1 MCLVG
6 KDCVS
11 IVILSGITFSWD
23 RVESMSFEERFDLRL
38 FKLVREGAS
47 NNQIAQQLGLA
58 LGTVNAMLSKYRRM
72 MYIGGTRNVRS
83 ITSPIISAAVDN
95 FDFDSDVSTKLTM
108 SEMIALARDTVD
120 TSMNTEDICKEAEA
134 TAEEQNEYPCETT
147 EKESTEQESTEQ
159 DSAESEAADHVE
171 NTANT
176 CEKSHNTSEHEHTC
190 HCGGKCSC
198 KHNDAAD
205 IFRNDALE
213 RVHAVTKLRRE
224 TDSIEVKEAF
234 RALCLALLED
244 GLNM

>member
-1 MCLVG
+1 
-6 KDCVS
+6 
-11 IVILSGITFSWD
+11 
-23 RVESMSFEERFDLRL
+23 MSFEERFDLRL

-72 MYIGGTRNVRS
+72 MYIGGTRKVRS

-95 FDFDSDVSTKLTM
+95 FDFYSDVSTKLTM

-120 TSMNTEDICKEAEA
+120 TSMNTDDICKESEA
-134 TAEEQNEYPCETT
+134 TAEEKNEYHCENT
-147 EKESTEQESTEQ
+147 EAETTEQESTEQ
-159 DSAESEAADHVE
+159 EATEQAATDPVE
-171 NTANT
+171 NTANS
-176 CEKSHNTSEHEHTC
+176 CDESHNTSEHEHTC

-213 RVHAVTKLRRE
+213 RVHAVTKLRRD

-234 RALCLALLED
+234 RVLCLALLED

>member
-1 MCLVG
+1 
-6 KDCVS
+6 
-11 IVILSGITFSWD
+11 
-23 RVESMSFEERFDLRL
+23 MSFEERFDLRL

-72 MYIGGTRNVRS
+72 MYIGGTMKVRS

-120 TSMNTEDICKEAEA
+120 TSMNTEDICKQVEA
-134 TAEEQNEYPCETT
+134 TAEDENEYPCENT
-147 EKESTEQESTEQ
+147 EQASTEQAANEQ
-159 DSAESEAADHVE
+159 VADTVE
-171 NTANT
+171 NSANT
-176 CEKSHNTSEHEHTC
+176 CEEKHNTSEHEHTC

-198 KHNDAAD
+198 KHNEAAD
-205 IFRNDALE
+205 LFRNDALE

>member
-1 MCLVG
+1 
-6 KDCVS
+6 
-11 IVILSGITFSWD
+11 
-23 RVESMSFEERFDLRL
+23 MSFEERFDLRL

-72 MYIGGTRNVRS
+72 MYIGGTRKVRS

-134 TAEEQNEYPCETT
+134 TAEEQNEYPCENT
-147 EKESTEQESTEQ
+147 EAETVEQESTEQESTEAETA
-159 DSAESEAADHVE
+159 DSVE

-176 CEKSHNTSEHEHTC
+176 CEENHNMSEHEHTC

>member
-1 MCLVG
+1 
-6 KDCVS
+6 
-11 IVILSGITFSWD
+11 
-23 RVESMSFEERFDLRL
+23 
-38 FKLVREGAS
+38 
-47 NNQIAQQLGLA
+47 
-58 LGTVNAMLSKYRRM
+58 
-72 MYIGGTRNVRS
+72 MYIGGTRKVRS

-147 EKESTEQESTEQ
+147 EQESTEHESTEQE
-159 DSAESEAADHVE
+159 SAESEAADPVE
-171 NTANT
+171 NSVNT
-176 CEKSHNTSEHEHTC
+176 CEENHNTSEHEHTC

-198 KHNDAAD
+198 KQNEAAD

-234 RALCLALLED
+234 RELCLALLED
-244 GLNM
+244 GLNV

>member
-1 MCLVG
+1 
-6 KDCVS
+6 
-11 IVILSGITFSWD
+11 
-23 RVESMSFEERFDLRL
+23 MSFEERFDLRL

-47 NNQIAQQLGLA
+47 NSQIAQQLGLA

-72 MYIGGTRNVRS
+72 MYIGGTRKVRS

-120 TSMNTEDICKEAEA
+120 TSMNTEDICKQVEA
-134 TAEEQNEYPCETT
+134 TAEEVHEYPCENTEQDTT
-147 EKESTEQESTEQ
+147 KQESTE
-159 DSAESEAADHVE
+159 AEATEQVADPVE

-176 CEKSHNTSEHEHTC
+176 CEENHNTSEHEHTC

-198 KHNDAAD
+198 KHNDATD

>member
-1 MCLVG
+1 
-6 KDCVS
+6 
-11 IVILSGITFSWD
+11 
-23 RVESMSFEERFDLRL
+23 MSFEERFDLRL

-72 MYIGGTRNVRS
+72 MYIGGTRKVRS

-134 TAEEQNEYPCETT
+134 TTEEQNEYPCENT
-147 EKESTEQESTEQ
+147 EAETVEQESTEQ
-159 DSAESEAADHVE
+159 EATEQAADHVE

-176 CEKSHNTSEHEHTC
+176 CEENHNTSEHEHTC

-198 KHNDAAD
+198 KHNEAAD

-213 RVHAVTKLRRE
+213 RVHAVTKLRRK
-224 TDSIEVKEAF
+224 TDSVEVKEAF

>member
-1 MCLVG
+1 
-6 KDCVS
+6 
-11 IVILSGITFSWD
+11 
-23 RVESMSFEERFDLRL
+23 MSFEERFDLRL

-72 MYIGGTRNVRS
+72 MYIGGTRKVRS

-120 TSMNTEDICKEAEA
+120 TSMNTEDICKEAED

-147 EKESTEQESTEQ
+147 EQATTEQESTEQ
-159 DSAESEAADHVE
+159 EATEQAATDTVE

-176 CEKSHNTSEHEHTC
+176 CDENNNTSEHEHTC

-234 RALCLALLED
+234 RALCMAILED
-244 GLNM
+244 GMNM

>member
-1 MCLVG
+1 
-6 KDCVS
+6 
-11 IVILSGITFSWD
+11 
-23 RVESMSFEERFDLRL
+23 MSFEERFDLRL

-72 MYIGGTRNVRS
+72 MYIGGTRKVRS

-134 TAEEQNEYPCETT
+134 TAEEENEYPCKTTEQETT
-147 EKESTEQESTEQ
+147 EQECTEQ
-159 DSAESEAADHVE
+159 AATDPVE

-176 CEKSHNTSEHEHTC
+176 CEEKHNTSGHEHTC

-213 RVHAVTKLRRE
+213 RVHAVTKLRRD

>member
-1 MCLVG
+1 
-6 KDCVS
+6 
-11 IVILSGITFSWD
+11 
-23 RVESMSFEERFDLRL
+23 MSFEERFDLRL

-72 MYIGGTRNVRS
+72 MYIGGTRKVRS

-134 TAEEQNEYPCETT
+134 TAEEQNEYTCETT
-147 EKESTEQESTEQ
+147 EHESTEQESTEQ
-159 DSAESEAADHVE
+159 DSAESEAADPVE

-176 CEKSHNTSEHEHTC
+176 CEENHNTSEHEHAC

-198 KHNDAAD
+198 KHNYAAD

-213 RVHAVTKLRRE
+213 RVHAVTKLRRDN
-224 TDSIEVKEAF
+224 DSIEVKKAF
-234 RALCLALLED
+234 MELCLALLED
-244 GLNM
+244 GLNV

>member
-1 MCLVG
+1 
-6 KDCVS
+6 
-11 IVILSGITFSWD
+11 
-23 RVESMSFEERFDLRL
+23 MSFEERFDLRL

-72 MYIGGTRNVRS
+72 MYIGGTRKVRS

-134 TAEEQNEYPCETT
+134 TAEEKNEYHCENTEAETT
-147 EKESTEQESTEQ
+147 EQESTEQESTEAETA
-159 DSAESEAADHVE
+159 DSVE

-176 CEKSHNTSEHEHTC
+176 CEENHNMSEHEHTC

-244 GLNM
+244 GLNV

>member
-1 MCLVG
+1 
-6 KDCVS
+6 
-11 IVILSGITFSWD
+11 
-23 RVESMSFEERFDLRL
+23 MSFEERFDLRL

-47 NNQIAQQLGLA
+47 NSQIAQQLGLA

-72 MYIGGTRNVRS
+72 MYIGGTRKVRS

-120 TSMNTEDICKEAEA
+120 TSMNTEDICKQVED
-134 TAEEQNEYPCETT
+134 TAEDENEYPCENT
-147 EKESTEQESTEQ
+147 EHESTEQESTEQ
-159 DSAESEAADHVE
+159 TATEQAADHVE
-171 NTANT
+171 NSANT
-176 CEKSHNTSEHEHTC
+176 CEENHNKSEHEHTC

>member
-1 MCLVG
+1 
-6 KDCVS
+6 
-11 IVILSGITFSWD
+11 
-23 RVESMSFEERFDLRL
+23 MSFEERFDLRL

-72 MYIGGTRNVRS
+72 MYIGGTRKVRS

-134 TAEEQNEYPCETT
+134 TAEEQNEYTCENT
-147 EKESTEQESTEQ
+147 EQETTEQESTEPEATEQ
-159 DSAESEAADHVE
+159 EAADPVE

-176 CEKSHNTSEHEHTC
+176 CHENHNTGEHEHTC

-213 RVHAVTKLRRE
+213 RVHAVTKLRRD
-224 TDSIEVKEAF
+224 TDSVEVKEAF

>member
-1 MCLVG
+1 
-6 KDCVS
+6 
-11 IVILSGITFSWD
+11 
-23 RVESMSFEERFDLRL
+23 MSFEERFDLRL

-72 MYIGGTRNVRS
+72 MYIGGTRKVRS

-120 TSMNTEDICKEAEA
+120 TSMNTDDICKEAEA
-134 TAEEQNEYPCETT
+134 TAEEQNEYHCENT
-147 EKESTEQESTEQ
+147 EADTAEQESTEPEATEQ
-159 DSAESEAADHVE
+159 EAADPVE

-176 CEKSHNTSEHEHTC
+176 CHENHNTGEHEHTC

-198 KHNDAAD
+198 KHNEAAD

-213 RVHAVTKLRRE
+213 RVHAVTKLRRD

>member
-1 MCLVG
+1 
-6 KDCVS
+6 
-11 IVILSGITFSWD
+11 
-23 RVESMSFEERFDLRL
+23 MSFEERFDLRL

-47 NNQIAQQLGLA
+47 NSQIAQQLGLA

-72 MYIGGTRNVRS
+72 MYIGGTRKVRS

-134 TAEEQNEYPCETT
+134 TAEEQNEYPCENT
-147 EKESTEQESTEQ
+147 EHESTEQEATEQ
-159 DSAESEAADHVE
+159 EATEQEAADPVE

-176 CEKSHNTSEHEHTC
+176 CEESHNTSEHEHTC

-198 KHNDAAD
+198 KHNEAAD

-213 RVHAVTKLRRE
+213 RVHAVTKLRRG

-234 RALCLALLED
+234 RTLCLALLED

>member
-1 MCLVG
+1 
-6 KDCVS
+6 
-11 IVILSGITFSWD
+11 
-23 RVESMSFEERFDLRL
+23 MSFEERFDLRL

-72 MYIGGTRNVRS
+72 MYIGGTRKVRS

-120 TSMNTEDICKEAEA
+120 TSMNTEDICKQIEA
-134 TAEEQNEYPCETT
+134 TAEEENEYPCENT
-147 EKESTEQESTEQ
+147 EHESIEQESTEQ
-159 DSAESEAADHVE
+159 TATEQAADPVE
-171 NTANT
+171 NSANT
-176 CEKSHNTSEHEHTC
+176 CDENHSKSEHEHTC

-198 KHNDAAD
+198 KHNDTAD

-213 RVHAVTKLRRE
+213 RVHDVTKLRRE

-244 GLNM
+244 GLNV

>member
-1 MCLVG
+1 
-6 KDCVS
+6 
-11 IVILSGITFSWD
+11 
-23 RVESMSFEERFDLRL
+23 MSFEERFDLRL

-47 NNQIAQQLGLA
+47 NSQIAQQLGLA

-72 MYIGGTRNVRS
+72 MYIGGTRKVRS

-120 TSMNTEDICKEAEA
+120 TSMNTEDICKQVEA
-134 TAEEQNEYPCETT
+134 TAEEENEYPCEN
-147 EKESTEQESTEQ
+147 TEQESTEL
-159 DSAESEAADHVE
+159 ESTEQAATEQAADPVE

-176 CEKSHNTSEHEHTC
+176 CDENHNTSGHEHTC

-198 KHNDAAD
+198 KHNDDAD

-224 TDSIEVKEAF
+224 TDSTEVKEAF

>member
-1 MCLVG
+1 
-6 KDCVS
+6 
-11 IVILSGITFSWD
+11 
-23 RVESMSFEERFDLRL
+23 MSFEERFDLRL

-47 NNQIAQQLGLA
+47 NSQIAQQLGLA

-72 MYIGGTRNVRS
+72 MYIGGTRKVRS

-95 FDFDSDVSTKLTM
+95 FDFDSGVSTKLTM

-134 TAEEQNEYPCETT
+134 TAEEQNEYNCENTEQETT
-147 EKESTEQESTEQ
+147 EQEATEQEAT
-159 DSAESEAADHVE
+159 DPVE
-171 NTANT
+171 NGANT
-176 CEKSHNTSEHEHTC
+176 CEESHNTSGHEHTC

-213 RVHAVTKLRRE
+213 RVHAVTKLRRD

-244 GLNM
+244 GLDM

>member
-1 MCLVG
+1 
-6 KDCVS
+6 
-11 IVILSGITFSWD
+11 
-23 RVESMSFEERFDLRL
+23 MSFEERFDLRL

-72 MYIGGTRNVRS
+72 MYIGGTRKVRS

-134 TAEEQNEYPCETT
+134 TDEEQNEYTCETV
-147 EKESTEQESTEQ
+147 EHENTEQESTEQ
-159 DSAESEAADHVE
+159 EATEQAATDPVE
-171 NTANT
+171 NTANS
-176 CEKSHNTSEHEHTC
+176 CDESHNTSEHEHTC

-198 KHNDAAD
+198 KHNEAAD

-213 RVHAVTKLRRE
+213 RVHDVAKLRRE
-224 TDSIEVKEAF
+224 TDSIDVKEAF

>member
-1 MCLVG
+1 
-6 KDCVS
+6 
-11 IVILSGITFSWD
+11 
-23 RVESMSFEERFDLRL
+23 MSFEERFDLRL

-72 MYIGGTRNVRS
+72 MYIGGTRKVRS

-134 TAEEQNEYPCETT
+134 TAEEQNEYTCENT
-147 EKESTEQESTEQ
+147 EAETVEQESTEQ
-159 DSAESEAADHVE
+159 ESAESEAADPVE

-176 CEKSHNTSEHEHTC
+176 CEENHNTSEHEHTC
-190 HCGGKCSC
+190 HCGKCSC
-198 KHNDAAD
+198 KHNEAAD

-234 RALCLALLED
+234 RELCLALLED
-244 GLNM
+244 GLNV

>member
-1 MCLVG
+1 
-6 KDCVS
+6 
-11 IVILSGITFSWD
+11 
-23 RVESMSFEERFDLRL
+23 MSFEERFDLRL

-72 MYIGGTRNVRS
+72 MYIGGTRKVRS

-134 TAEEQNEYPCETT
+134 TAEEQNEYTCENT
-147 EKESTEQESTEQ
+147 EAETVEQESTEQ
-159 DSAESEAADHVE
+159 ESAESEAADPVE

-176 CEKSHNTSEHEHTC
+176 CEENHNTSEHEHTC

-198 KHNDAAD
+198 KHNEAAD

-234 RALCLALLED
+234 RELCLALLED
-244 GLNM
+244 GLNV

>member
-1 MCLVG
+1 MCLIG

-47 NNQIAQQLGLA
+47 NSQIAQQLGLA

-72 MYIGGTRNVRS
+72 MYIGGTRKVRS

-134 TAEEQNEYPCETT
+134 TAEEQNEYTCENT
-147 EKESTEQESTEQ
+147 EAETVEQESTEQ
-159 DSAESEAADHVE
+159 ESAESEAADPVE

-176 CEKSHNTSEHEHTC
+176 CEENHNTSEHEHTC
-190 HCGGKCSC
+190 HCGKCSC
-198 KHNDAAD
+198 KHNEAAD

-234 RALCLALLED
+234 RELCLALLED
-244 GLNM
+244 GLNV

>member
-1 MCLVG
+1 
-6 KDCVS
+6 
-11 IVILSGITFSWD
+11 
-23 RVESMSFEERFDLRL
+23 MSFEERFDLRL

-72 MYIGGTRNVRS
+72 MYIGGTRKVRS

-134 TAEEQNEYPCETT
+134 TDEEQNEYTCETV
-147 EKESTEQESTEQ
+147 EHENTEQESTEQ
-159 DSAESEAADHVE
+159 EATEQAATDHVE
-171 NTANT
+171 NTANS
-176 CEKSHNTSEHEHTC
+176 CDESHNTSEHEHTC

-213 RVHAVTKLRRE
+213 RVHAVTKLRRD

-244 GLNM
+244 GMNM

>member
-1 MCLVG
+1 
-6 KDCVS
+6 
-11 IVILSGITFSWD
+11 
-23 RVESMSFEERFDLRL
+23 MSFEERFDLRL

-72 MYIGGTRNVRS
+72 MYIGGTRKVRS

-134 TAEEQNEYPCETT
+134 TAEEQNEYTCENT
-147 EKESTEQESTEQ
+147 EAETVEQESTGPEAAEQESTE
-159 DSAESEAADHVE
+159 SEAVDPVE
-171 NTANT
+171 NSANT
-176 CEKSHNTSEHEHTC
+176 CEENHNTGEHEHTC

-205 IFRNDALE
+205 LFRNDALE
-213 RVHAVTKLRRE
+213 RVHAVTKLRRD

>member
-1 MCLVG
+1 
-6 KDCVS
+6 
-11 IVILSGITFSWD
+11 
-23 RVESMSFEERFDLRL
+23 MSFEERFDLRL

-47 NNQIAQQLGLA
+47 NNQIAQRLGLA

-72 MYIGGTRNVRS
+72 MYIGGTRKVRS

-120 TSMNTEDICKEAEA
+120 TSMNTDDICKEAEA
-134 TAEEQNEYPCETT
+134 TAEVENEYTCENT
-147 EKESTEQESTEQ
+147 EAETVEQESTE
-159 DSAESEAADHVE
+159 SEATEQASTEAETADPVE

-244 GLNM
+244 GMNI

>member
-1 MCLVG
+1 
-6 KDCVS
+6 
-11 IVILSGITFSWD
+11 
-23 RVESMSFEERFDLRL
+23 MSFEERFDLRL

-72 MYIGGTRNVRS
+72 MYIGGTRKVRS

-134 TAEEQNEYPCETT
+134 TDEEQNEYTCENT
-147 EKESTEQESTEQ
+147 EAETVEQESTEQ
-159 DSAESEAADHVE
+159 EATEQAADHVE

-176 CEKSHNTSEHEHTC
+176 CEENHNTSEHEHTC

-198 KHNDAAD
+198 KHNEAAD

-224 TDSIEVKEAF
+224 TDSVEVKEAF

>member
-1 MCLVG
+1 
-6 KDCVS
+6 
-11 IVILSGITFSWD
+11 
-23 RVESMSFEERFDLRL
+23 MSFEERFDLRL

-72 MYIGGTRNVRS
+72 MYIGGTRKVRS

-134 TAEEQNEYPCETT
+134 TAAEQNEYPCETT
-147 EKESTEQESTEQ
+147 EHDTAEQESTETEATEQESTE
-159 DSAESEAADHVE
+159 SEVVDPVE

-176 CEKSHNTSEHEHTC
+176 CDESHNASEHEHTC

-213 RVHAVTKLRRE
+213 RVHAVTKLRRDN
-224 TDSIEVKEAF
+224 DSIEVKEAF
-234 RALCLALLED
+234 RELCLALLED
-244 GLNM
+244 GLNV

>member
-1 MCLVG
+1 
-6 KDCVS
+6 
-11 IVILSGITFSWD
+11 
-23 RVESMSFEERFDLRL
+23 MSFEERFDLRL

-134 TAEEQNEYPCETT
+134 TDEEQNEYTCENT
-147 EKESTEQESTEQ
+147 EAETVEQESTEQ
-159 DSAESEAADHVE
+159 ESAESEAADHVE

-205 IFRNDALE
+205 LFRNDTLE
-213 RVHAVTKLRRE
+213 RVHAVTKLRRD

-244 GLNM
+244 GLNV

>member
-1 MCLVG
+1 
-6 KDCVS
+6 
-11 IVILSGITFSWD
+11 
-23 RVESMSFEERFDLRL
+23 MSFEERFDLRL

-72 MYIGGTRNVRS
+72 MYIGGTRKVRS

-120 TSMNTEDICKEAEA
+120 TSMNTEDICKQVEA
-134 TAEEQNEYPCETT
+134 TVEEENEYPCENT
-147 EKESTEQESTEQ
+147 EHESTEQESTEQ
-159 DSAESEAADHVE
+159 TAAEQAADPVE
-171 NTANT
+171 NSANT
-176 CEKSHNTSEHEHTC
+176 CDENHNNSEHEHTC

-198 KHNDAAD
+198 KHNDDAG

>member
-1 MCLVG
+1 
-6 KDCVS
+6 
-11 IVILSGITFSWD
+11 
-23 RVESMSFEERFDLRL
+23 MSFEERFDLRL

-72 MYIGGTRNVRS
+72 MYIGGTRKVRS

-95 FDFDSDVSTKLTM
+95 FDFYSDVSTKLTM

-134 TAEEQNEYPCETT
+134 TAEEQNEYPCENT
-147 EKESTEQESTEQ
+147 EAETVEQESTEQ
-159 DSAESEAADHVE
+159 EATEQAADHVE

-176 CEKSHNTSEHEHTC
+176 CEENHNTSEHEHTC

-198 KHNDAAD
+198 KHNEAAD

-224 TDSIEVKEAF
+224 TDSVEVKEAF

>member
-1 MCLVG
+1 
-6 KDCVS
+6 
-11 IVILSGITFSWD
+11 
-23 RVESMSFEERFDLRL
+23 MSFEERFDLRL

-72 MYIGGTRNVRS
+72 MYIGGTRKVRS

-134 TAEEQNEYPCETT
+134 TAEEQNEYPCETV
-147 EKESTEQESTEQ
+147 EQESTEQESTDAEATEQ
-159 DSAESEAADHVE
+159 EATDPVE
-171 NTANT
+171 NSANT
-176 CEKSHNTSEHEHTC
+176 CEENHNTSEHEHTC

-198 KHNDAAD
+198 KHNEAAD

>member
-1 MCLVG
+1 
-6 KDCVS
+6 
-11 IVILSGITFSWD
+11 
-23 RVESMSFEERFDLRL
+23 MSFEERFDLRL

-72 MYIGGTRNVRS
+72 MYIGGTRKVRS

-134 TAEEQNEYPCETT
+134 TAEEKNEYHCENT
-147 EKESTEQESTEQ
+147 EAETTEQESTDAEATEQ
-159 DSAESEAADHVE
+159 AAAEQAAAEQAADPVE
-171 NTANT
+171 NSANT
-176 CEKSHNTSEHEHTC
+176 CEESNNTSEHEHTC

-213 RVHAVTKLRRE
+213 RVHAVTKLRRDN
-224 TDSIEVKEAF
+224 DSVEVKEAF

>member
-1 MCLVG
+1 
-6 KDCVS
+6 
-11 IVILSGITFSWD
+11 
-23 RVESMSFEERFDLRL
+23 MSFEERFDLRL

-72 MYIGGTRNVRS
+72 MYIGGTRKVRS

-134 TAEEQNEYPCETT
+134 TAEEQNEYTCENT
-147 EKESTEQESTEQ
+147 EQETTEQESTEQ
-159 DSAESEAADHVE
+159 EATEQEAADPVE
-171 NTANT
+171 NSANT
-176 CEKSHNTSEHEHTC
+176 CEENHNTSGHEHTC

-198 KHNDAAD
+198 KHNEAAD

>member
-1 MCLVG
+1 
-6 KDCVS
+6 
-11 IVILSGITFSWD
+11 
-23 RVESMSFEERFDLRL
+23 MSFEERFDLRL

-47 NNQIAQQLGLA
+47 NSQIAQQLGLA

-72 MYIGGTRNVRS
+72 MYIGGTRKVRS

-120 TSMNTEDICKEAEA
+120 TSMNTEDICKQVEA
-134 TAEEQNEYPCETT
+134 TAAEENEYPCENT
-147 EKESTEQESTEQ
+147 ENETTEQEANEQ
-159 DSAESEAADHVE
+159 EAADHVE

-176 CEKSHNTSEHEHTC
+176 CEESHNTSKHEHTC

-244 GLNM
+244 GLDM

>member
-1 MCLVG
+1 
-6 KDCVS
+6 
-11 IVILSGITFSWD
+11 
-23 RVESMSFEERFDLRL
+23 MSFEERFDLRL

-47 NNQIAQQLGLA
+47 NSQIAQQLGLA

-72 MYIGGTRNVRS
+72 MYIGGTRKVRS

-120 TSMNTEDICKEAEA
+120 TSMNTEDICKEAED
-134 TAEEQNEYPCETT
+134 TAEEQNECPCENTEQETT
-147 EKESTEQESTEQ
+147 EQEATEQEATDQEST
-159 DSAESEAADHVE
+159 DPVG
-171 NTANT
+171 NTTNT
-176 CEKSHNTSEHEHTC
+176 CEESHNASEHEHTC

-213 RVHAVTKLRRE
+213 RVHAVTKLRRD

-244 GLNM
+244 GLNI

>member
-1 MCLVG
+1 
-6 KDCVS
+6 
-11 IVILSGITFSWD
+11 
-23 RVESMSFEERFDLRL
+23 MSFEERFDLRL

-72 MYIGGTRNVRS
+72 MYIGGTRKVRS

-120 TSMNTEDICKEAEA
+120 TSMNTDDICRQAEA
-134 TAEEQNEYPCETT
+134 TAEEENEYPCENT
-147 EKESTEQESTEQ
+147 EQDNTEQESTEQ
-159 DSAESEAADHVE
+159 AATEQVADTVE

-176 CEKSHNTSEHEHTC
+176 CEESHNTSEHEHTC

>member
-1 MCLVG
+1 
-6 KDCVS
+6 
-11 IVILSGITFSWD
+11 
-23 RVESMSFEERFDLRL
+23 MSFEERFDLRL

-47 NNQIAQQLGLA
+47 NSQIAQQLGLA

-72 MYIGGTRNVRS
+72 MYIGGTRKVRS

-134 TAEEQNEYPCETT
+134 TAEEQNEYPCANTEQET
-147 EKESTEQESTEQ
+147 TEQESTEPEATEQ
-159 DSAESEAADHVE
+159 AAAEQAAAEQAADPVE
-171 NTANT
+171 NSANT
-176 CEKSHNTSEHEHTC
+176 CDESHNTSEHEHTC

-213 RVHAVTKLRRE
+213 RVHAVTKLSRD

-234 RALCLALLED
+234 RVLCLALLED

>member
-1 MCLVG
+1 
-6 KDCVS
+6 
-11 IVILSGITFSWD
+11 
-23 RVESMSFEERFDLRL
+23 MSFEERFDLRL

-72 MYIGGTRNVRS
+72 MYIGGARKVRS

-108 SEMIALARDTVD
+108 SEMIALARDTVN

-134 TAEEQNEYPCETT
+134 TAEEQNEYTCENT
-147 EKESTEQESTEQ
+147 EAETVEQESTEQES
-159 DSAESEAADHVE
+159 AEPEAADPVE

-176 CEKSHNTSEHEHTC
+176 CEEKHNTSEHEHTC

-205 IFRNDALE
+205 LFRNDALE
-213 RVHAVTKLRRE
+213 RVHAVTELRRD

-234 RALCLALLED
+234 MALCLALLED
-244 GLNM
+244 GLNV

>member
-1 MCLVG
+1 
-6 KDCVS
+6 
-11 IVILSGITFSWD
+11 
-23 RVESMSFEERFDLRL
+23 MSFEERFDLRL

-72 MYIGGTRNVRS
+72 MYIGGTRKVRS

-120 TSMNTEDICKEAEA
+120 TSMNTEDICRQAEA
-134 TAEEQNEYPCETT
+134 TAEEQSEYPCENT
-147 EKESTEQESTEQ
+147 EQETTEQESTEQ
-159 DSAESEAADHVE
+159 EAAEQAAADTVE

-176 CEKSHNTSEHEHTC
+176 CDENHNTSEHEHTC

-213 RVHAVTKLRRE
+213 RVHAVTKLRRD

-244 GLNM
+244 GLNI

>member
-1 MCLVG
+1 
-6 KDCVS
+6 
-11 IVILSGITFSWD
+11 
-23 RVESMSFEERFDLRL
+23 MSFEERFDLRL

-72 MYIGGTRNVRS
+72 MYIGGTRKVRS

-120 TSMNTEDICKEAEA
+120 TSMNTDDICKEAEA
-134 TAEEQNEYPCETT
+134 TAEEQNEYPCENT
-147 EKESTEQESTEQ
+147 EAETVEQESTEQ
-159 DSAESEAADHVE
+159 EATEQAADPAE
-171 NTANT
+171 NNANT
-176 CEKSHNTSEHEHTC
+176 CEESHNTSDHEHTC

-213 RVHAVTKLRRE
+213 RVHAVTKLRRD

-234 RALCLALLED
+234 RVLCLALLED

>member
-1 MCLVG
+1 
-6 KDCVS
+6 
-11 IVILSGITFSWD
+11 
-23 RVESMSFEERFDLRL
+23 MSFEERFDLRM

-72 MYIGGTRNVRS
+72 MYIGGTRKVRS

-120 TSMNTEDICKEAEA
+120 TSMNTEDICKQVEA
-134 TAEEQNEYPCETT
+134 TAEEQNEYPCANTEQET
-147 EKESTEQESTEQ
+147 TEQESTEPEATEQ
-159 DSAESEAADHVE
+159 EAADHVE

-176 CEKSHNTSEHEHTC
+176 CHENNNTGEHEHTC

-213 RVHAVTKLRRE
+213 RVHAVTKLRRD
-224 TDSIEVKEAF
+224 TDSVEVKEAF